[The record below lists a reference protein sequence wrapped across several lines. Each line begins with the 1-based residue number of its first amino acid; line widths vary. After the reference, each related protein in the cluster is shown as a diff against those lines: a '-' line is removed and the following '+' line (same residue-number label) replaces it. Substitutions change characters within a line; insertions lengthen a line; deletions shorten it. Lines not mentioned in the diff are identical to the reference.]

1 MADPW
6 STRVLANR
14 SLCERHHIQ
23 SSRALKQSTA
33 DVRVEASDEGFQR
46 SDGLAQGACPYGS
59 DLSSYRA
66 VSERGDVR
74 PNKAN
79 SPMQRVDWREYRRGC
94 GRRGNG
100 ELHRFLQIA
109 SGSVSELDNHF
120 LLARD
125 LGFLSS
131 EEHAHFASRI
141 IELRKM
147 LAALIAKV
155 DLERNAGYEVAKA
168 SERNHA

>member
-1 MADPW
+1 MKDFRDLMVWRKAHALTVAIYHRTALFPKEEMFGL
-6 STRVLANR
+6 TRQIRRCSGSIGANIA
-14 SLCERHHIQ
+14 E
-23 SSRALKQSTA
+23 
-33 DVRVEASDEGFQR
+33 
-46 SDGLAQGACPYGS
+46 
-59 DLSSYRA
+59 
-66 VSERGDVR
+66 
-74 PNKAN
+74 
-79 SPMQRVDWREYRRGC
+79 GC

-109 SGSVSELDNHF
+109 SGSVSELESHF
-120 LLARD
+120 LLALD

-141 IELRKM
+141 IEVRKM

-168 SERNHA
+168 SGRNHA